1 MKTCRGVSW
10 PAAWRSGASVM
21 AFVALTVSAAADGS
35 PQADALARLKS
46 GNAKFVSDPSDA
58 LPVNASRRA
67 AVAQQQS
74 PYATVL
80 SCADSRVPPEIV
92 FHAGLGD
99 LFVVRAAGHVP
110 DRAVL
115 ASLEYG
121 AEHLHVPLLV
131 VMGHEMCGAVKAA
144 LDTPPGTSLGPNLD
158 YLIKAI
164 RPAVTRTADLPAE
177 SRLRVAI
184 LENVEETINTIVE
197 SSSVLRQLAEAQRL
211 MIVGAYYELSTG
223 RVHFSQ
229 PVGVPPSRTSAAA
242 RPTDARSAATRSSQP
257 PAPSTTA
264 PLAKPASSAPST
276 PARPA
281 PSGITTTPPK
291 TQAAPPRTH

>member
-1 MKTCRGVSW
+1 MKTSRGVSW
-10 PAAWRSGASVM
+10 SASWRLAASIAALVTAAVSVAAEGGA
-21 AFVALTVSAAADGS
+21 
-35 PQADALARLKS
+35 QADPLGRLKA
-46 GNAKFVSDPSDA
+46 GNARFVSDPSDA
-58 LPVNASRRA
+58 LPVSASRRN
-67 AVAQQQS
+67 AVAQGQT

-121 AEHLHVPLLV
+121 AEQLHTPLLV
-131 VMGHEMCGAVKAA
+131 VMGHEMCGVVKAA
-144 LDTPPGTSLGPNLD
+144 VDTPPGASLGPNLD

-164 RPAVTRTADLPAE
+164 RPAVMRAADQPAE

-197 SSSVLRQLAEAQRL
+197 SSSGLRQLAEAQRL
-211 MIVGAYYELSTG
+211 TMVGAYYELSTG

-229 PVGVPPSRTSAAA
+229 PVGVPPSRTSGAT
-242 RPTDARSAATRSSQP
+242 RPPDARGTATRPSQP
-257 PAPSTTA
+257 PAVSNDA
-264 PLAKPASSAPST
+264 QSSKPAASAPPKPAPSAATATPAKAQTT
-276 PARPA
+276 PAR
-281 PSGITTTPPK
+281 
-291 TQAAPPRTH
+291 TH